1 MVAKVLEDEERA
13 EAGPGQAT
21 VSAEYPPE
29 SWDDWDQS
37 ERRPPVVIP
46 TLHLDG
52 FDGPMDLLLDLA
64 ERQRIDLGQMSILA
78 LAEQFAAA
86 LEGLG
91 GRVPIERRAD
101 WVVLATRLV
110 LLRTRLLFPA
120 SPEAAADADR
130 DAQAEIQRIEEMQV
144 MRAAVAWLQAR
155 PQLGQDLFTRPPPD
169 ETREVGYVALMEACL
184 VLLRGKPATET
195 FAPPSVYRQVIPD
208 LWRIGDAVDRIRKM
222 LPDYPEGAAMTAFMP
237 GFPADDSNRML
248 KARAAVASTFA
259 AGLELAKQ
267 ELLRLKQVEP
277 FSEVSFLGTSC
288 SRIDAVGWP
297 PGES

>member
-1 MVAKVLEDEERA
+1 MMMAEVLEEEERA
-13 EAGPGQAT
+13 GAGPDQPA
-21 VSAEYPPE
+21 VSSESPAE
-29 SWDDWDQS
+29 SWDDWEQP
-37 ERRPPVVIP
+37 ERRSSADIP

-64 ERQRIDLGQMSILA
+64 ERQRVDLGQMSILA

-86 LEGLG
+86 LEALG

-120 SPEAAADADR
+120 SPEAAADAER
-130 DAQAEIQRIEEMQV
+130 EAQAEIQRIEEMHV

-155 PQLGQDLFTRPPPD
+155 PQLGQDVFTRPPPD

-184 VLLRGKPATET
+184 VVLRGKPATET
-195 FAPPSVYRQVIPD
+195 FAPPPVYRQVIPD
-208 LWRIGDAVDRIRKM
+208 LWRMGDALERIQKL
-222 LPDYPEGAAMTAFMP
+222 LPDFPDGAPMRAFLP
-237 GFPADDSNRML
+237 NITEKDLNRIL
-248 KARAAVASTFA
+248 KARAVVASTFA

-267 ELLRLKQVEP
+267 RVLALDQDDIFEEVT
-277 FSEVSFLGTSC
+277 FSGASSF
-288 SRIDAVGWP
+288 
-297 PGES
+297 EN